1 MQISKF
7 IDHTLLKA
15 DATSEQIEKLCNE
28 ARQYQFFSVCVN
40 SFHVANCVK
49 LLQGSG
55 VKVCTVVGFP
65 LGAMSTQA
73 KAFETK
79 QAIQD
84 GADEIDMVIN
94 IGALKDKNDQ
104 TVLQDIMAVVNAANM
119 HLVKVIIE
127 TSLINDEEKTRACQL
142 SVQAGAHFVKTCT
155 GFAGGGATI
164 EDVELMK
171 KIVAGQALVKASGG
185 IKDIKTAKA
194 LIEAGAD
201 RLGTSSGV
209 NLVLGLQSEGG
220 Y

>member
-15 DATSEQIEKLCNE
+15 DTTYEQIEKICNE
-28 ARQYQFFSVCVN
+28 ARKHQFFSVCVN
-40 SFHVANCVK
+40 SSHVANCVM

-94 IGALKDKNDQ
+94 IGALKDKKDQ
-104 TVLQDIMAVVNAANM
+104 TVLQDIKAVVNAANM

-209 NLVLGLQSEGG
+209 SLILGLQSEGG

>member
-49 LLQGSG
+49 LLSGSD

-73 KAFETK
+73 KAFETQ

-84 GADEIDMVIN
+84 GANEIDMVIN
-94 IGALKDKNDQ
+94 LGALKDKKDQ
-104 TVLQDIMAVVNAANM
+104 VVIEDIQAVVAAADNRP
-119 HLVKVIIE
+119 VKVIIE
-127 TSLINDEEKTRACQL
+127 TSLINNEEKIRACQL

-155 GFAGGGATI
+155 GFAGGGASV
-164 EDVELMK
+164 EDIELMK
-171 KIVAGQALVKASGG
+171 KTVAGKAFVKASGG
-185 IKDIKTAKA
+185 IKDIKTAKS

-209 NLVLGLQSEGG
+209 SLVLGLQSEGG